1 MRNLLIILFL
11 GLCITSVA
19 KDKKKKILIEFIIN
33 DNNCKNG
40 SVDGEVSLLKSD
52 LAELL
57 EKELPCFD
65 ILFRSDIQALL
76 GNQRDRALLG
86 NPDDAAVEEML
97 RQFSNFDYIMV
108 FNLSCFNDKVT
119 ISGSK
124 FSSRNVAKVEN
135 KYTKTGTSD
144 NVEFI
149 DNYAKA
155 FIDDLMYSEPCPYKG
170 EIKIEDLESKSVD
183 SSYTKNILCGD
194 LANNKGTEEHV
205 YKEIRNVNRK
215 ISLNKIKRLEA
226 EGTFTSDMTNDIY
239 SKYVNNDCYVCVMDG
254 TDATVKTTGD
264 FSSEETQKLQ
274 WNISGIASFQDSDK
288 YTKASEV
295 ELHFERNG
303 TYTVEVKALSEYGA
317 FSGSKIEKTNST
329 CAGQNSKKD
338 EISYKINDI
347 FKYSLGPFK
356 GTPYDKTLKENGSTN
371 YNDNVNKEKHNIS
384 YEFNFSR

>member
-1 MRNLLIILFL
+1 MRKLLIILFL
-11 GLCITSVA
+11 GVCITGFA
-19 KDKKKKILIEFIIN
+19 KDKKKKILIYPFYYEELCNADAIYSFG
-33 DNNCKNG
+33 DNLCK
-40 SVDGEVSLLKSD
+40 E
-52 LAELL
+52 LASAIG
-57 EKELPCFD
+57 KELPCFD
-65 ILFRSDIQALL
+65 IATRSDIVTMLENARYNEINFGHVDNDIL
-76 GNQRDRALLG
+76 
-86 NPDDAAVEEML
+86 PDAANKL
-97 RQFSNFDYIMV
+97 DADYVIALTIRCYGNNSFLVSGTMRKGGDV
-108 FNLSCFNDKVT
+108 KPQNRLSRIGDPSTND
-119 ISGSK
+119 
-124 FSSRNVAKVEN
+124 
-135 KYTKTGTSD
+135 
-144 NVEFI
+144 FI
-149 DNYAKA
+149 NQYAKD
-155 FIDDLMYSEPCPYKG
+155 FLEDILYSEPCPYKG
-170 EIKIEDLESKSVD
+170 KIKIEDLEAKSVD

-205 YKEIRNVNRK
+205 YKETRNVNRK

-356 GTPYDKTLKENGSTN
+356 GTPYDKELKENGSTN
-371 YNDNVNKEKHNIS
+371 YNDNANKEKHKIA